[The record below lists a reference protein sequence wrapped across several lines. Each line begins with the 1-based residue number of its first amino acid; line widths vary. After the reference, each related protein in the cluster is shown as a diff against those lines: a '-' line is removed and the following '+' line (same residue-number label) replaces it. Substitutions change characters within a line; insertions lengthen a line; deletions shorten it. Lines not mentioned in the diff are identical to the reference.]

1 MLNSDLRAE
10 LVDPAAG
17 RLAVPV
23 TASQVGEVD
32 AVNVAAPPI
41 ALEAAW
47 GRALALRLEAV
58 AAVRAEIRGHGAALA
73 ELGARFDALAADD
86 LIGPTD
92 VEFKH
97 RLLMI
102 VPIVS
107 FLLNYEGEVELKSR
121 LGLDAV
127 WQALATKIRW
137 R

>member
-10 LVDPAAG
+10 LVEPAAG
-17 RLAVPV
+17 RLTVAVI
-23 TASQVGEVD
+23 ASQAGEVD
-32 AVNVAAPPI
+32 AMNVAAPPI

-47 GRALALRLEAV
+47 G
-58 AAVRAEIRGHGAALA
+58 
-73 ELGARFDALAADD
+73 
-86 LIGPTD
+86 D

-102 VPIVS
+102 VPIVP